1 VSAQVFEKSSVP
13 PLDGSTDFS
22 LYRWNEIRNF
32 ALLPEF
38 HAGMAEDDEGRLD
51 FLVGARL
58 MGYELEDWDPERRL
72 LELTDPAFAAAERAR
87 RLKAGYFEQL
97 VPQQLVISDTL
108 DLPRDE
114 HVIETERRVSKTTS
128 IFLKI
133 LGRLARRPGR
143 QATFSA
149 QNGVA
154 GSRRLREWAQRLD
167 AVNPPDDQ
175 DLPPWL
181 RGRGRKSAAASRQVA
196 LFGEELAPAD
206 LAPEANRRGFRVM
219 RGEVGKGIYFEN
231 GSQLL
236 VLKPEADAYRG
247 EGADDSWL
255 DELQE
260 VDPDEG
266 DDLLAGILPLQDTKI
281 GSSTIASGTAG
292 EERRG
297 PMWSMLDRLRRKD
310 PTMGGLDYA
319 APEDTP
325 WEMVEDEESAMR
337 LLAQVHPGIG
347 TLTTIEKMRRN
358 YRALPKPQWARE
370 YLSMWPE
377 TFGTV
382 IVDAGQWTAAAL
394 ASKPNRPER
403 VAFGVDIR
411 PGGSV
416 AAIVAAWR
424 SAKGV
429 AYLEVVEHRAGTKW
443 LPERMQELTRRYRG
457 STIAFDDIA
466 EGKATF
472 TESERLTPKP
482 RLRMQTYRETAAG
495 CVQFLRDLERGT
507 LRHADQVGLNASVA
521 VAGRRET
528 RTDQGVWLWTPA
540 EQGADITCL
549 VAATRALRNWDQ
561 HFARSTGTNRSVM
574 GA

>member
-1 VSAQVFEKSSVP
+1 VSAEVFEKSSVP
-13 PLDGSTDFS
+13 PLDGRTEFS
-22 LYRWNEIRNF
+22 LYRWDEVRSHAI
-32 ALLPEF
+32 LPRF
-38 HAGMAEDDEGRLD
+38 HAGMADDAEGRLD
-51 FLVGARL
+51 FLTGARL
-58 MGYELEDWDPERRL
+58 MGFELEDWDPERRL
-72 LELTDPAFAAAERAR
+72 RELTDPAFAAAERSR
-87 RLKAGYFEQL
+87 RVKAGYLEQI
-97 VPQQLVISDTL
+97 VPQQLLISDTL
-108 DLPRDE
+108 DLPLDE
-114 HVIETERRVSKTTS
+114 HLIEVSRRAAKTTS
-128 IFLKI
+128 IFFKV
-133 LGRLARRPGR
+133 LGRLARRAGR

-149 QNGVA
+149 QSGVA

-181 RGRGRKSAAASRQVA
+181 RGRSRAGAAAQRQVA
-196 LFGEELAPAD
+196 LFGEELAPASTPD
-206 LAPEANRRGFRVM
+206 AHRRGFRIM

-236 VLKPEADAYRG
+236 VLKPDADSYRG
-247 EGADDSWL
+247 EAADDSWL

-266 DDLLAGILPLQDTKI
+266 DELLAGILPLQDTKI
-281 GSSTIASGTAG
+281 GASTIGSGTAG
-292 EERRG
+292 EDRLG
-297 PMWSMLDRLRRKD
+297 PMWSMLNRLRAKD

-325 WEMVEDEESAMR
+325 WEALEDEETAMQ
-337 LLAQVHPGIG
+337 LLGQVHPGVG

-358 YRALPKPQWARE
+358 YRALPLPQWARE

-377 TFGTV
+377 TFGAVV
-382 IVDAGQWTAAAL
+382 IDSAQWTAAAL
-394 ASKPNRPER
+394 AAKPTRPER
-403 VAFGVDIR
+403 VAFGVDVR
-411 PGGSV
+411 PGGSI

-424 SAKGV
+424 SAKGI
-429 AYLEVVEHRAGTKW
+429 AYVEVVEHRQGTKW
-443 LPERMQELTRRYRG
+443 LPERMQDLTRRYRG

-466 EGKATF
+466 EGKATA
-472 TESERLTPKP
+472 TEADRLTPKP
-482 RLRMQTYRETAAG
+482 RLKLQTYRETAAG
-495 CVQFLRDLERGT
+495 CVQFLRDLDRGT
-507 LRHADQVGLNASVA
+507 LRHADQVGLNAAVA